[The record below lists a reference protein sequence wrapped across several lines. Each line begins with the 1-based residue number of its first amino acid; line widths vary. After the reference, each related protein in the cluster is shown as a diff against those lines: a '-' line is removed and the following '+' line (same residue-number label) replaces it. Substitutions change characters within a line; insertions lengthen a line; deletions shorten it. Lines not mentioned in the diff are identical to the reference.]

1 MDLRATYLLWL
12 NIPIEPEEDLSPP
25 VPEEPIDD
33 GEAEYH
39 QEARIAD
46 AILAELKAESA
57 PSFSY
62 KIAKNRLFRIHLFL
76 A

>member
-1 MDLRATYLLWL
+1 MDLRAAYLLWL
-12 NIPIEPEEDLSPP
+12 NIPIEPKEDLSPL

-46 AILAELKAESA
+46 TILAELKAEST

-62 KIAKNRLFRIHLFL
+62 KLQKNCLFRVHLFL
-76 A
+76 T